1 MPLVGDHLA
10 GEPPSLK
17 VSVELLGAASSSG
30 PSADLSSMTSDRR
43 LSSGE
48 NIFGRSAWSEMSVR
62 GKSHSPSHRTRSSPV

>member
-1 MPLVGDHLA
+1 
-10 GEPPSLK
+10 
-17 VSVELLGAASSSG
+17 
-30 PSADLSSMTSDRR
+30 MTSDRR